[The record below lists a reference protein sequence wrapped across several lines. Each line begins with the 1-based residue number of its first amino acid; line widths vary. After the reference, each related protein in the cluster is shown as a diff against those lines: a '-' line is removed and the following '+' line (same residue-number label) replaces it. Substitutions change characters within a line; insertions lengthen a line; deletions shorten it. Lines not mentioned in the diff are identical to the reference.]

1 MSGETLSRGRFEIM
15 AAANR
20 EILSKNLYGDHF
32 NREIGAPYRIPCH
45 NYNVLLKRLKHSE
58 LLGKPF
64 YCTVYDYNHKVPIR
78 GNKRGSLS
86 TYNYRENVILDKIFF
101 DFDKDYN
108 PAAKTRLQGLNYNPV
123 LKKEFIINLMEHGRI
138 KEPMDQAITTAR
150 YLWEEYGGE
159 PLLVFSGSK
168 GCHLYYFFEPVK
180 LDYPKE
186 VLSRFTR
193 DLKDKGL
200 FNFNTDEEPG
210 LLDTAPVGDV
220 ARISRVP
227 GSIHP
232 ETGLYCHPF
241 KMDYSYGEIISNA
254 QEEAPPYT
262 DFNPVEMRSPTLRE
276 KLIEYDKNMRVDM
289 ELQRY
294 QRAFKELEPRKPSPA
309 MENKIQIRGPE
320 DILKLNQFPC
330 FKGAPF
336 THELRLILAY
346 ICSWSGMSRED
357 TLEAIRYY
365 GEHKGTVLS
374 KNDKK
379 GNYFLRKIQGS
390 EEYPKYIFSCKS
402 MKKHGLCRECNGWF
416 YLKLQLPEEF
426 HKRINEYKEN
436 QGGEHM

>member
-1 MSGETLSRGRFEIM
+1 MTEGNSSPGRFENV

-45 NYNVLLKRLKHSE
+45 DYNVLIKRLKHSE

-64 YCTVYDYNHKVPIR
+64 YCTVYDFNHNVPIR
-78 GNKRGSLS
+78 GNKNRGSS

-108 PAAKTRLQGLNYNPV
+108 PSAKTRLQELDYNPV

-138 KEPMDQAITTAR
+138 KEPIDQAIGTAQ
-150 YLWEEYGGE
+150 YLRDTHGGE

-168 GCHLYYFFEPVK
+168 GCHLYYFFEPVM

-193 DLKDKGL
+193 DLKDQGL

-241 KMDYSYGEIISNA
+241 KMDFNYGEIISNA
-254 QEEAPPYT
+254 QEEDPPYA

-276 KLIEYDKNMRVDM
+276 TLIKYDEIVRGDM

-294 QRAFKELEPRKPSPA
+294 QRAFMELEPRQPTPTGGD
-309 MENKIQIRGPE
+309 KIHLQGPE

-330 FKGAPF
+330 FKEAPF
-336 THELRLILAY
+336 NHAMRILLGLICLWTGL
-346 ICSWSGMSRED
+346 SDED
-357 TLEAIRYY
+357 TLEAIRTY
-365 GEHKGTVLS
+365 GEDRGTVLS
-374 KNDKK
+374 RDNNK
-379 GNYFLRKIQGS
+379 GKYFLSKLRGS
-390 EEYPKYIFSCKS
+390 DGNPKYLFSCRS
-402 MKKHGLCRECNGWF
+402 MKKHNLCRECNQWF
-416 YLKLQLPEEF
+416 YLNLELPEEF
-426 HKRINEYKEN
+426 HNRIDEYKRI
-436 QGGEHM
+436 QGGEYM